1 MACLSLAAAPAS
13 PHHVPTCLAPALH
26 TSTAMSQKYIHSTCF
41 TSWVTSNANPC
52 PMTTTQDS
60 LYFLSI
66 VSLTSRAAACAQ
78 RARHDTPFAPRTALS
93 DIVPSLGGAGCI
105 TS

>member
-1 MACLSLAAAPAS
+1 MA
-13 PHHVPTCLAPALH
+13 
-26 TSTAMSQKYIHSTCF
+26 MFQKYIHNTCF

-66 VSLTSRAAACAQ
+66 VSFTNRAALCNAAQ
-78 RARHDTPFAPRTALS
+78 TRSGYANCVRDRLHHAASQLKRANERIGGFAA
-93 DIVPSLGGAGCI
+93 AGEGVADEAEG

>member
-1 MACLSLAAAPAS
+1 VAVAWALTWRGVAPQSYLGNVGPPLGPLPPLGGPLLPRA
-13 PHHVPTCLAPALH
+13 
-26 TSTAMSQKYIHSTCF
+26 
-41 TSWVTSNANPC
+41 SWVTSNVNPS
-52 PMTTTQDS
+52 PITTTHDS

-66 VSLTSRAAACAQ
+66 VSLTSRAAACVQ